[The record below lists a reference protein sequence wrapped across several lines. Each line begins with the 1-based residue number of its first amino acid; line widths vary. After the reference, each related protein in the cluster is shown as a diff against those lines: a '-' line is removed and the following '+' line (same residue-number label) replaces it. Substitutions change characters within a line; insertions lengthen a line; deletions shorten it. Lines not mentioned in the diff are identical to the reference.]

1 MKRNAS
7 RLVSTLLVLCLTL
20 ALLPGS
26 ALAVET
32 SGGLTAFVL
41 TDDEGGDHT
50 YYQLRDLGKAL
61 GFNVGWS
68 AERGVFIESDKPY
81 TDAD

>member
-1 MKRNAS
+1 MFTPFSGDRAYSVPTAVTNINGEAAD
-7 RLVSTLLVLCLTL
+7 L
-20 ALLPGS
+20 A
-26 ALAVET
+26 AIA
-32 SGGLTAFVL
+32 L
-41 TDDEGGDHT
+41 TDDNGGGYT

-68 AERGVFIESDKPY
+68 SERGIFIETDKEY